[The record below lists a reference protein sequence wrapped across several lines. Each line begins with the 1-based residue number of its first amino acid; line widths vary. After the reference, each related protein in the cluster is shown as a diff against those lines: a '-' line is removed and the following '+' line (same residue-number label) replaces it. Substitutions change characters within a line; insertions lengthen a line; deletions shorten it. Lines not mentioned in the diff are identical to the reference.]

1 MGVQQRP
8 PTDAIRKGESSMII
22 GGGDRS
28 YYRLVSDRDLIE
40 EAKYAPSAE
49 LAIVLAERLEAINAK
64 EEETK

>member
-1 MGVQQRP
+1 
-8 PTDAIRKGESSMII
+8 MII

>member
-1 MGVQQRP
+1 MGVQQRS